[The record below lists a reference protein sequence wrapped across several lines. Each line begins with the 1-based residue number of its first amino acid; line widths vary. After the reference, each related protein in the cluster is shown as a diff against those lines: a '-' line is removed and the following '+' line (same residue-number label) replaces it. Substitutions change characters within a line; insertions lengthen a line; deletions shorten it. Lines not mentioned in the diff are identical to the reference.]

1 MNRCKV
7 LLETQSQWVIALPTD
22 SRIHL
27 PTCCP
32 SQTFIS
38 NPLLSSELQIH
49 QKLQLLSAD
58 SLGLPPNL
66 SPVCQRDLEHPHH
79 QFAQAISA
87 RVLLPSTTS
96 FLLSSIRHSPSVVY
110 SGSAVSAAALP
121 AQHASP
127 CRVPGFPRLL
137 PASLCSGPKLAV
149 TEIF

>member
-1 MNRCKV
+1 M
-7 LLETQSQWVIALPTD
+7 QSTVGNPISVGECLAHRFTYPPAV
-22 SRIHL
+22 HL
-27 PTCCP
+27 RHLFLVHFC
-32 SQTFIS
+32 
-38 NPLLSSELQIH
+38 LLSSRFIRSSNFS
-49 QKLQLLSAD
+49 SAD

-66 SPVCQRDLEHPHH
+66 SPVCQRDPEHPHH

-127 CRVPGFPRLL
+127 CRVPGFPQLL